1 MHISHV
7 DNLPFSC
14 RSLDTNTN
22 SASVYLQDFNV
33 TAADVLSVFPSGV
46 YSESYDPA
54 LAHCNMT
61 VWNPLGNGLSYEEYD
76 FPIFSLKED
85 NDTKVI
91 RQVMCIFLLLFVP
104 LCCHKM
110 AA

>member
-1 MHISHV
+1 M
-7 DNLPFSC
+7 
-14 RSLDTNTN
+14 
-22 SASVYLQDFNV
+22 SVHFPV
-33 TAADVLSVFPSGV
+33 PAADVHFMLLPSGV

-76 FPIFSLKED
+76 FPIFSLKDD

-91 RQVMCIFLLLFVP
+91 RQVTCIFLLLVLSQNGRLIVFLVFENRNP
-104 LCCHKM
+104 L
-110 AA
+110 